1 MWYNEGQD
9 KVGVYTET
17 GLCVNRPEP
26 IHHPPLPPNLMSYG
40 EDVLA
45 QSTDVSTVTD
55 SSPTSVV
62 TQSWN

>member
-1 MWYNEGQD
+1 MNGQD

-17 GLCVNRPEP
+17 GLCGNRAEP
-26 IHHPPLPPNLMSYG
+26 IYHPPLPPNLVPYG

-45 QSTDVSTVTD
+45 QNTEVSIVTD
-55 SSPTSVV
+55 SSPTSMV